1 MLLLFLPLNL
11 ESFAYRHL
19 LAIPVHLHRK
29 LNEKIHRVMKI
40 KNIFF
45 AVMLVLAGF
54 SCSMEDDTIMND
66 VEKGIEEVTDAYT
79 VLDFNVAFNEMA
91 TKSTSTTV
99 EPGDDIPAT
108 GDENKEEKKVSDVS
122 VFLLESGSI
131 IGILQSDQP
140 NQVSSDNKGIIT
152 LKDLKFVTKYKE
164 GRTLE
169 AHVVINGNDFLTNIN
184 IGDSK
189 NVLDKTISGHLSDVE
204 LIKYG
209 HQSIVLGK
217 DVIKHNPSPAV
228 AEADPTTIRV
238 KVSQVAARLDFSQFK
253 VTLNGGFANAP
264 AVTLL
269 EAKFMNI
276 QENSTIFGTASDNEA
291 TGEVRAKIP
300 TGENNTWS
308 NIATTY
314 SYANN
319 VTALYVKFQVGDRT
333 FEKTY
338 PINPANIEKTV
349 EHDGVRGGY
358 LYDIKVHWTITPK
371 WGDSTIEFYTRDWVY
386 NAIPEIE
393 L

>member
-91 TKSTSTTV
+91 TKSTTV
-99 EPGDDIPAT
+99 KPDTDIPAT
-108 GDENKEEKKVSDVS
+108 GDENNGEKNVSDVS
-122 VFLLESGSI
+122 VFLLEGGNI

-152 LKDLKFVTKYKE
+152 LKDLKFVTKYKA

-169 AHVVINGNDFLTNIN
+169 AHVVINGNEFLTGIN

-189 NVLDKTISGHLSDVE
+189 NVLDKTISGHLSDVA

-209 HQSIVLGK
+209 HRSIVLGT
-217 DVIKHNPSPAV
+217 DVTDRDPSPAV
-228 AEADPTTIRV
+228 AEANPTTILV
-238 KVSQVAARLDFSQFK
+238 QVSQVAARLDFSQFA
-253 VTLNGGFANAP
+253 VTLDGFANAP

-276 QENSTIFGTASDNEA
+276 QENSTIFGAASDNGA
-291 TGEVRAKIP
+291 TGEVSAKIP
-300 TGENNTWS
+300 TGANNTWS

-338 PINPANIEKTV
+338 LINPANIEKTIN
-349 EHDGVRGGY
+349 HNGIRGGY

>member
-1 MLLLFLPLNL
+1 
-11 ESFAYRHL
+11 
-19 LAIPVHLHRK
+19 
-29 LNEKIHRVMKI
+29 MKI

-91 TKSTSTTV
+91 TKSTTV
-99 EPGDDIPAT
+99 KPGTDIPAT
-108 GDENKEEKKVSDVS
+108 GDENNGEKNVSDVS
-122 VFLLESGSI
+122 VFLLEGGNI

-152 LKDLKFVTKYKE
+152 LKDLKFVTKYKA

-169 AHVVINGNDFLTNIN
+169 AHVVINGNEFLTGIN

-189 NVLDKTISGHLSDVE
+189 SVLDKTISGHLSDVA

-209 HQSIVLGK
+209 HRSIVLGR
-217 DVIKHNPSPAV
+217 DVTKSDPSPAV
-228 AEADPTTIRV
+228 AEANPTTILV
-238 KVSQVAARLDFSQFK
+238 KVSQVAARLDFSQFA
-253 VTLNGGFANAP
+253 VTLDGFANAP

-276 QENSTIFGTASDNEA
+276 QENSTIFGAASNDGA
-291 TGEVRAKIP
+291 IGEVSVKNP

-338 PINPANIEKTV
+338 PINPANIEKTIN
-349 EHDGVRGGY
+349 HNGIRGGY